1 MNVDLRFRPFVP
13 HRIDRGQDTIAL
25 AGVNQR

>member
-1 MNVDLRFRPFVP
+1 MNVDLRFRSFVP